1 MKNNVVKFRATSKIC
16 IRPLLKSSFLS
27 WAEFEGRKYF
37 SFHRKYLI
45 SHISLHKVKTT
56 FCVDF

>member
-1 MKNNVVKFRATSKIC
+1 MTMKNNVVKFRATSKIC

-45 SHISLHKVKTT
+45 SHISLHKMKT
-56 FCVDF
+56 